1 MCRQEAVLPPLCCRA
16 ALGQTMLV
24 GRNDSLEGMA
34 AKIRARE
41 LRKARE
47 RKARELRTALSRD
60 RAAKMDQA
68 AEVLRAAAEL
78 KQAKLDERRKYEH
91 GIIHEHDQTSIEEGQ
106 VWYIIDKLWLSSW
119 HRFVSNEIRDPLP
132 GPISNHTL
140 LDNEG
145 NALPNLRKGQ
155 DYRGVNASTWSTF
168 STPCSTEHLCRPTGP
183 LGERVRT
190 VLESDGDAMRCEV
203 LPTFLLGTRV
213 QASTIPHDLPIAAR
227 MLIHRHLQALCLG
240 SSARAELYSLSK
252 RLHVWPGLAHASRL
266 VCDEPEALQCPEPFQ
281 AAELY
286 NLGARLRAA
295 RAETA
300 FEDVR
305 AALAIQAER
314 ALEKRLRWKNAGKRA
329 NASEM
334 TIAKDRRNRLREYVR
349 EEHRG
354 RDLEPRGRAHHCHL
368 SVARHCRSLVV
379 GNAPT
384 KKGCAVM

>member
-1 MCRQEAVLPPLCCRA
+1 MCRQEAVLPPLSCRA
-16 ALGQTMLV
+16 AFGQTMLV

-47 RKARELRTALSRD
+47 RKARELRTALARD
-60 RAAKMDQA
+60 RAAKIVQA

-91 GIIHEHDQTSIEEGQ
+91 SIIHEHDQTSIEEGQ

-119 HRFVSNEIRDPLP
+119 HRFVSNEIRGPLP

-168 STPCSTEHLCRPTGP
+168 HRVYGGGP
-183 LGERVRT
+183 AIPRARLSIYADRLDLSAKECEQYSSRMAMQC
-190 VLESDGDAMRCEV
+190 DARSFT
-203 LPTFLLGTRV
+203 TFLLGTRV

-252 RLHVWPGLAHASRL
+252 RLH
-266 VCDEPEALQCPEPFQ
+266 
-281 AAELY
+281 
-286 NLGARLRAA
+286 
-295 RAETA
+295 
-300 FEDVR
+300 
-305 AALAIQAER
+305 
-314 ALEKRLRWKNAGKRA
+314 EKR
-329 NASEM
+329 
-334 TIAKDRRNRLREYVR
+334 
-349 EEHRG
+349 
-354 RDLEPRGRAHHCHL
+354 
-368 SVARHCRSLVV
+368 
-379 GNAPT
+379 
-384 KKGCAVM
+384 AVS